1 MEIPATLVKELRHK
15 TGYGPKLCLDALKE
29 ANGDIEKA
37 AEILRKKGEGKAAE
51 MSSRPANQG
60 TIGSYIHFNNQIG
73 VLVEVATQTDSL
85 AQTDEVKEFAN
96 GVAIHVAFAK
106 PKYISRDEI
115 PAEIVEKER
124 EIVRDSLGDVS
135 NKPAHVVDKIVDGKM
150 EKFYEENCLLDQK
163 YIQDE
168 TKTIGS
174 WMAKIAAQGRE
185 NVQIRRIVWFE
196 VGK

>member
-1 MEIPATLVKELRHK
+1 MDISANLVKDLRQK

-29 ANGDIEKA
+29 ANGDIDKA

-51 MSSRPANQG
+51 MSTRPANQG
-60 TIGSYIHFNNQIG
+60 IIGSYIHFNNQIG

-85 AQTDEVKEFAN
+85 ANTEEVKEFAN
-96 GVAIHVAFAK
+96 GVAIQIAFSK
-106 PKYISRDEI
+106 PKYITRDQV
-115 PAEIVEKER
+115 PAEIVAKER
-124 EIVRDSLGDVS
+124 EIARDSLGDVS
-135 NKPAHVVDKIVDGKM
+135 NKPAHVVDKIIDGKT
-150 EKFYEENCLLDQK
+150 EKFFEEHCLVDQK

-185 NVQIRRIVWFE
+185 NVQIRRVTWFE